1 MICIIDDD
9 NWARAGL
16 ENLLHSFGYATRAFE
31 SVETFLES
39 KAVDQ
44 AACVITDLHM
54 PGLNGLD
61 LQRILR
67 HEGYGI
73 PIIFV
78 TAHAD
83 EVHRASA
90 FENGALGFLI
100 KPYDKRVLADCLAL
114 AKHGEGNAPK
124 LPDSQV

>member
-1 MICIIDDD
+1 VICIIDDD
-9 NWARAGL
+9 NWARVGL
-16 ENLLHSFGYATRAFE
+16 ENLLLSFGYATRAFE
-31 SVETFLES
+31 SAETFLES

-67 HEGYGI
+67 REGYGI

-83 EVHRASA
+83 EAHRASA

-100 KPYDKRVLADCLAL
+100 KPYDERVLADCLAL
-114 AKHGEGNAPK
+114 ARHGEGNAPK